1 VLSAGKPADFLRA
14 QWDGVED
21 AYAWLALDIDGYPRA
36 RVFRVACDAASVG
49 LDQRPQED
57 WRQVEIVEPAED
69 FVPFRAPAGVID
81 LALAVDGPADAFLPG
96 KADRALE
103 VSVREIGSGDRLV
116 PDQERVVWRGAADRL
131 VVCTLQPSEAPQ
143 SLTVTTTVADLKV
156 PLTLGYR
163 DVDVVVTARLRVP
176 GEAEPRSARRRL
188 VLDGSP
194 PRVDVPPRLRVEKG
208 KEAVFAVTSEDGVDT
223 LPLFAGRRP
232 GASGIERVE
241 WGIDAK
247 GNGAPEQWQ
256 PATVANEGT
265 LQVVVPTDGLT
276 VGRHRVLVRAYDR
289 VEWESAADAC
299 DVEVIAPPPPLPPA
313 GTEGTKPADTRNS
326 IAGSVTLGGRPQANI
341 VVIVEGGEGSSTV
354 RTGADGKF
362 VVPDLKPGEYKLS
375 VRPIA
380 IRNKLHKVAEK
391 PVMVMPLPAK
401 PATIVLPL
409 E

>member
-1 VLSAGKPADFLRA
+1 M
-14 QWDGVED
+14 
-21 AYAWLALDIDGYPRA
+21 
-36 RVFRVACDAASVG
+36 
-49 LDQRPQED
+49 
-57 WRQVEIVEPAED
+57 
-69 FVPFRAPAGVID
+69 
-81 LALAVDGPADAFLPG
+81 
-96 KADRALE
+96 
-103 VSVREIGSGDRLV
+103 
-116 PDQERVVWRGAADRL
+116 
-131 VVCTLQPSEAPQ
+131 
-143 SLTVTTTVADLKV
+143 
-156 PLTLGYR
+156 
-163 DVDVVVTARLRVP
+163 
-176 GEAEPRSARRRL
+176 
-188 VLDGSP
+188 
-194 PRVDVPPRLRVEKG
+194 
-208 KEAVFAVTSEDGVDT
+208 
-223 LPLFAGRRP
+223 
-232 GASGIERVE
+232 E

-247 GNGAPEQWQ
+247 GNGAPEKWQ

-299 DVEVIAPPPPLPPA
+299 DLEVIAPPPPSPPP

-341 VVIVEGGEGSSTV
+341 VVIVEGAEGSSTV

>member
-1 VLSAGKPADFLRA
+1 M
-14 QWDGVED
+14 
-21 AYAWLALDIDGYPRA
+21 
-36 RVFRVACDAASVG
+36 
-49 LDQRPQED
+49 
-57 WRQVEIVEPAED
+57 
-69 FVPFRAPAGVID
+69 
-81 LALAVDGPADAFLPG
+81 
-96 KADRALE
+96 
-103 VSVREIGSGDRLV
+103 
-116 PDQERVVWRGAADRL
+116 
-131 VVCTLQPSEAPQ
+131 
-143 SLTVTTTVADLKV
+143 
-156 PLTLGYR
+156 
-163 DVDVVVTARLRVP
+163 
-176 GEAEPRSARRRL
+176 
-188 VLDGSP
+188 
-194 PRVDVPPRLRVEKG
+194 
-208 KEAVFAVTSEDGVDT
+208 
-223 LPLFAGRRP
+223 
-232 GASGIERVE
+232 E

-247 GNGAPEQWQ
+247 GNGAPEKWQ

-299 DVEVIAPPPPLPPA
+299 DLEVIAPPPPSPPP

-326 IAGSVTLGGRPQANI
+326 IAGSVTLGERPQANI
-341 VVIVEGGEGSSTV
+341 VVIVEGAEGSSTV